1 MSQTSKSKQ
10 PQYTKKIDPRET
22 GTWVAGIRNQEMLT
36 LFGELI
42 SDWVHVEEAMIDV
55 IVLSIFPD
63 SDIRRQVENRSRGFL
78 PGRQIFRPISSN
90 GTRAKVMVSLLTH
103 FPGNDRK
110 KSDPIYERIVSE
122 FQSLV
127 ALRNDYLHGLW
138 WTKHTSDVYLQTENV
153 EQISFNQRGI
163 FQRLILSHLSSAQT
177 N

>member
-78 PGRQIFRPISSN
+78 PGRQIFRLVINLKS
-90 GTRAKVMVSLLTH
+90 AKGLGITVPQSLLVTA
-103 FPGNDRK
+103 DEV
-110 KSDPIYERIVSE
+110 IE
-122 FQSLV
+122 
-127 ALRNDYLHGLW
+127 
-138 WTKHTSDVYLQTENV
+138 
-153 EQISFNQRGI
+153 
-163 FQRLILSHLSSAQT
+163 
-177 N
+177 